1 MNNTFT
7 NINKLSIF
15 TLLLLAMLS
24 TMSNVA
30 IITAVPSLK
39 EYFKDVAN
47 IEFYSRLMITL
58 PSLAIGLLAP
68 FLGHLIFKFGKKRS
82 SVLAILI
89 FVIAGSSGLY
99 LDKIELLL
107 ASRALFGVA
116 VASLMI
122 VATSLVGDYFPVQM
136 RPKYMSLQNAFA
148 AFGGIILVTGG
159 GALTDISW
167 RYTFGIYLLGILILP
182 LALTQI
188 NEMKTD
194 DARIVEDSNSILK
207 GNIVF
212 IYILA
217 FLYMTVFFVMPTQV
231 PFMLINKYEA
241 SGQFAG
247 LVISTF
253 LLSDALGGFVF
264 AKLKKYLSHRT
275 IFLIGL
281 FIFGIGFISY
291 GSISSLNLFFIPAHI
306 AGLGAGIMM
315 TNITT
320 WFLKFTTSQNRV
332 KSSGYFTSSLFLGQF
347 ASPIIFFNITKEV
360 GVQEFLF
367 NLGASLIIVM
377 IITLLILIIK
387 QKTNDISLLTN
398 KNI

>member
-39 EYFKDVAN
+39 EHFKDVVN

-82 SVLAILI
+82 AVLAILI
-89 FVIAGSSGLY
+89 FVITGSSGLY

-122 VATSLVGDYFPVQM
+122 VATSLVGDYFPAEK
-136 RPKYMSLQNAFA
+136 RPNYMSLQNAFA

-159 GALTDISW
+159 GALADISW

-188 NEMKTD
+188 NEMKKD
-194 DARIVEDSNSILK
+194 DARIVEDS
-207 GNIVF
+207 
-212 IYILA
+212 
-217 FLYMTVFFVMPTQV
+217 
-231 PFMLINKYEA
+231 
-241 SGQFAG
+241 
-247 LVISTF
+247 
-253 LLSDALGGFVF
+253 
-264 AKLKKYLSHRT
+264 
-275 IFLIGL
+275 
-281 FIFGIGFISY
+281 
-291 GSISSLNLFFIPAHI
+291 SSLVN
-306 AGLGAGIMM
+306 
-315 TNITT
+315 
-320 WFLKFTTSQNRV
+320 
-332 KSSGYFTSSLFLGQF
+332 
-347 ASPIIFFNITKEV
+347 
-360 GVQEFLF
+360 
-367 NLGASLIIVM
+367 
-377 IITLLILIIK
+377 
-387 QKTNDISLLTN
+387 
-398 KNI
+398 